1 MRIGIDGACWQNR
14 RGFGR
19 YARSLLTAIFDEPRG
34 HEFVVF
40 VDHDPNPDLLR
51 RCVTPVRVDTN
62 AQVTEAA
69 IAGARRSVVDL
80 WRFRNAVR
88 RQSLDVMYFP
98 AVYSWYPTGGQA
110 PTVIT
115 FHDAIAERYPHL
127 VFPDLAGRFMWSA
140 KLWVAARTATQFTTV
155 SCAARE
161 EIVQYLGIPRE
172 RIAVMLE
179 AADPR
184 FSPVA
189 DPERLTAVRRKLGL
203 SCDARLLLYVGGFAP
218 HKNLIRLIDA
228 FAAAQ
233 ATPAAQDVH
242 LVFVGDPKG
251 DGFHSNYEEIKARS
265 NGHPSLAGR
274 VFFTGFVSDED
285 LTAVYSDALAVA
297 MPALSEGFG
306 LPAAEAIA
314 CGTPVIATRG
324 GAVEEIVGSAG
335 LFFDPLDIA
344 DMARVIT
351 AVAQGGEALETVRSA
366 CLPRAAQMSWRTCAD
381 QMLDL
386 LERVGSR

>member
-19 YARSLLTAIFDEPRG
+19 YARSLLSAMFDDPRD

-40 VDHDPNPDLLR
+40 VDHAPDPALLR
-51 RCVTPVRVDTN
+51 PCVTPVRVNTN
-62 AQVTEAA
+62 AQVTAA
-69 IAGARRSVVDL
+69 AVAGARRPVTDL
-80 WRFRNAVR
+80 WRFRNAVKN
-88 RQSLDVMYFP
+88 QTLDVMFFP
-98 AVYSWYPTGGQA
+98 AVYSWYPTGGRA

-115 FHDAIAERYPHL
+115 FHDAIAERYPQL

-140 KLWVAARTATQFTTV
+140 KLWLAAKTATQFTTV
-155 SCAARE
+155 SRAARE
-161 EIVQYLGIPRE
+161 EIVQYLRIPRE

-184 FSPVA
+184 FAPVT
-189 DPERLTAVRRKLGL
+189 DRERLKATRQKLGL
-203 SCDARLLLYVGGFAP
+203 TPGARMLLYVGGLAP

-228 FAAAQ
+228 FAMAQ
-233 ATPAAQDVH
+233 AKTAVQDVH

-251 DGFHSNYEEIKARS
+251 DGFYSHYNEIETRIS
-265 NGHPSLAGR
+265 SHDSLSGK
-274 VFFTGFVSDED
+274 VFFTGYVSDED
-285 LTAVYSDALAVA
+285 LTALYSDALAVA

-324 GAVEEIVGSAG
+324 GAVEEIVEGAG
-335 LFFDPLDIA
+335 FFFDPFDVA

-351 AVAQGGEALETVRSA
+351 AIAQDREALSRARSA
-366 CLPRAAQMSWRTCAD
+366 CLPRAAQLSWRTCAS